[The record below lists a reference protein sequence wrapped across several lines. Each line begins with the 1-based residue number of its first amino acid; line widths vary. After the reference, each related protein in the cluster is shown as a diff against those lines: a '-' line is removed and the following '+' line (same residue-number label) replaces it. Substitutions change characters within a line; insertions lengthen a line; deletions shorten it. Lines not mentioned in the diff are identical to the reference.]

1 MSLLTIVQN
10 AAREVGLEVPASVI
24 GNTNSTAIKL
34 NALVRRACKNLI
46 RRHRWEV
53 LTIETTIVTTT
64 ATSYALPNDFLNPVN
79 YTHWD
84 RTNELK
90 MWGPFTPQ
98 EWQLIKSGIADAS
111 TRKRFRIV
119 PVTGVKQLTLDTAPI
134 AGETLVYEY
143 VSKNFV
149 IKASDSSLTDE
160 FVADGDTTVF
170 DEELI
175 TMDVIWR
182 QLDRLGLQYLEA
194 KNDFELY
201 LESAIANDGGSKE
214 LSLDRTP
221 LSVLAANIQDGNFPS
236 A

>member
-1 MSLLTIVQN
+1 M
-10 AAREVGLEVPASVI
+10 
-24 GNTNSTAIKL
+24 
-34 NALVRRACKNLI
+34 
-46 RRHRWEV
+46 
-53 LTIETTIVTTT
+53 
-64 ATSYALPNDFLNPVN
+64 
-79 YTHWD
+79 
-84 RTNELK
+84 
-90 MWGPFTPQ
+90 GPFTPQ

-119 PVTGVKQLTLDTAPI
+119 PVTGVKQFTLDTAPI

-201 LESAIANDGGSKE
+201 LETAIANDGGSKE